1 MKLTRTFKY
10 LALMLVAT
18 LLFAVVA
25 CSGEDTPA
33 GNFSLSESDITLMTG
48 QTKILQVNDLTE
60 MGASAYTVFWTSDNP
75 AVATVDSLG
84 TVSARS
90 IGSCNVVVSVRS
102 AEGEE
107 TLTCAVTVTQ
117 NTLAVSGISFN
128 ASIYTVGQ
136 GQTLDLNKEIRL
148 TPAQAETPA
157 LTWTSSNPTIAA
169 VTSGLVVPISRGIS
183 TITVSTADGRY
194 SATCVIQVSETSVD
208 PTGISFEETTYS
220 IAVGQTK
227 VISAIVTPENAT
239 GYSITWTSSDPAVA
253 TVDGGAVTGYSE
265 GDAFITATL
274 NMGATSMTAE
284 CMVTVERIT
293 VEVPAT
299 AVLLAPDT
307 LELDA
312 TDRLFHNFKMEVTP
326 ANCTQSASWATNNP
340 DLIEIDEKTGI
351 FTLKKTPTEPSTAVL
366 ITCTVGD
373 CSATAVV
380 YVIKQPTYIAVDP
393 EAITLY
399 DKAPK
404 NTFLL
409 DVFTDDTLNEKLEGA
424 TWTASDPTVATVDD
438 KGNVTALKP
447 GVCVITASIKK
458 GNKTY
463 TDTCTVTVEEAAYLT
478 VKVGEEITIPAGLL
492 PENPSTDIKDW
503 YYLTE
508 FIEINP
514 ETKTIKGIKASN
526 TIDVQVNVLS
536 ADGKESAVFT
546 VAVIAAE
553 DGGQTVSE
561 EADPSTETTDGQ
573 E

>member
-1 MKLTRTFKY
+1 MKLTKIFKY
-10 LALMLVAT
+10 LTLMLIAT
-18 LLFAVVA
+18 LLLSVVA
-25 CSGEDTPA
+25 CSGEEPPA
-33 GNFSLSESDITLMTG
+33 GNFSLSEAEISLMTG

-90 IGSCNVVVSVRS
+90 VGSCNVVVSVRS

-117 NTLAVSGISFN
+117 NTLAVSGIAFN

-148 TPAQAETPA
+148 TPAQAEIPA
-157 LTWTSSNPTIAA
+157 LIWTSSNPTIAA

-183 TITVSTADGRY
+183 TITVSTSDGRY
-194 SATCVIQVSETSVD
+194 SASCVIQVSETSVD
-208 PTGISFEETTYS
+208 PTGINFEEASYT

-227 VISAIVTPENAT
+227 VIPAIVTPENAT

-253 TVDGGAVTGYSE
+253 TVDGGAVTGFSE
-265 GDAFITATL
+265 GEVYITATL

-284 CMVTVERIT
+284 CIVTVERIT

-326 ANCTQSASWATNNP
+326 ANCTQSASWTTNNP
-340 DLIEIDEKTGI
+340 ELIEIDEKTGI

-366 ITCTVGD
+366 VTCTVGD
-373 CSATAVV
+373 RSATAVV
-380 YVIKQPTYIAVDP
+380 YITKQPTYIAVDP

-404 NTFLL
+404 NTFALEA
-409 DVFTDDTLNEKLEGA
+409 FTDDTLQEKLTDV
-424 TWTASDPTVATVDD
+424 TWSASDPTVATVDD

-463 TDTCTVTVEEAAYLT
+463 TDTCTVTVEEANFLT
-478 VKVGEEITIPAGLL
+478 VKVGEEITIPESLL
-492 PENPSTDIKDW
+492 PTNPSTEAKDW
-503 YYLTE
+503 YYLAE

-514 ETKTIKGIKASN
+514 ATKTIKGLKESN
-526 TIDVQVNVLS
+526 GITVQVSVMS
-536 ADGKESAVFT
+536 ADGQDSAQFT
-546 VAVIAAE
+546 VTVVAAE

-561 EADPSTETTDGQ
+561 DPEPTEGTSDQ
-573 E
+573 P